1 MDVMTRSSLP
11 RRAGFTVAELVI
23 SMTILGIV
31 LAGSTIVLLQVQRQ
45 YTVQRGDAQARETVR
60 SLELV
65 LGRLFRAARA
75 DPTGMAG
82 ANVAMVVGPS
92 GPPFTNVEIRSD
104 SYTVDGTVNQET
116 ENVRVTIASDTVYVR
131 WKKGGVLQPFAYPV
145 SQLRFQFYDL
155 AGTTELTTAAA
166 AAGARRVKVTIGVPV
181 PKSSDVL
188 TREIWFAL
196 RN

>member
-1 MDVMTRSSLP
+1 
-11 RRAGFTVAELVI
+11 
-23 SMTILGIV
+23 MTILAII
-31 LAGSTIVLLQVQRQ
+31 LAGSTTVLLQVQRQ

-75 DPTGMAG
+75 DPTGTAG

-92 GPPFTNVEIRSD
+92 GPPFRNVEIRSD
-104 SYTVDGTVNQET
+104 SYEIDGTVNQET
-116 ENVRVTIASDTVYVR
+116 ENVRVHLVADTVFIR
-131 WKKGGVLQPFAYPV
+131 WRKGTGPGQPFAYPV
-145 SQLRFQFYDL
+145 NELRFQFYDL
-155 AGTTELTTAAA
+155 SGTTELTTAAA

-181 PKSSDVL
+181 PKSSDVI